1 MVEERKCLN
10 IYSDMNSWMDVIILV
25 SDRDLEKTKEIAGKA
40 YDEFWTDQDIKDSDM
55 TYGDLIG
62 LRLEEAN
69 IEYELYFKEDEEE

>member
-1 MVEERKCLN
+1 MIEEWTCIN
-10 IYSDMNSWMDVIILV
+10 IFSTMNPWMDLIILV

-62 LRLEEAN
+62 LILEEAN
-69 IEYELYFKEDEEE
+69 IDYELYFKEDEEE

>member
-1 MVEERKCLN
+1 MIEERTCIN
-10 IYSDMNSWMDVIILV
+10 IFSTMNLWMDVIILV

-69 IEYELYFKEDEEE
+69 IDYELYFKEDEEE